1 MNGRGHRGRKQGGCD
16 VISSSSGGSITY
28 GDCETFRISAGWL
41 GSIVPNWGMLVR
53 LVLLCESVATRRRD
67 QHEHPHHKRQGGK
80 GE

>member
-1 MNGRGHRGRKQGGCD
+1 M

-41 GSIVPNWGMLVR
+41 ASIVPSWGMLFGFVF
-53 LVLLCESVATRRRD
+53 LSESVAARRCGQQQTRH
-67 QHEHPHHKRQGGK
+67 QYRQAGN